1 MTEFILARILYL
13 ALALLASDDGDGSI
27 FLRVALIARASTCV
41 NTNAMQPR
49 TKVTCSYSQKNKRS
63 HACSQR
69 SEFSDFSLLVLP
81 VYMHI
86 HILVLPWE
94 LLRTYIID

>member
-1 MTEFILARILYL
+1 VTEFILARILYL

-49 TKVTCSYSQKNKRS
+49 TKVTCSYSKKKGS
-63 HACSQR
+63 HAVSVQ
-69 SEFSDFSLLVLP
+69 SFQTFH
-81 VYMHI
+81 Y
-86 HILVLPWE
+86 
-94 LLRTYIID
+94 

>member
-1 MTEFILARILYL
+1 VTEFILARILYL

-41 NTNAMQPR
+41 NTNAMQPH
-49 TKVTCSYSQKNKRS
+49 TKV
-63 HACSQR
+63 ACSQR

-81 VYMHI
+81 VIYAHSYTSSALGTSPNI
-86 HILVLPWE
+86 HHRLMIHCQSKV
-94 LLRTYIID
+94 

>member
-1 MTEFILARILYL
+1 VTEFILARILYL

-41 NTNAMQPR
+41 NTNAMQPH
-49 TKVTCSYSQKNKRS
+49 TKV
-63 HACSQR
+63 ACSQR

-81 VYMHI
+81 VIYAHSYTSSALGTSPNI
-86 HILVLPWE
+86 HH
-94 LLRTYIID
+94 R